1 VTACRAYLTA
11 ALLWW
16 LGSVAPTAASESFP
30 LVLEHLTTADGLPQG
45 TVYATLQD
53 SQGFVWLATEDGLV
67 RYDGHELVRYARL
80 PTTRGGLSGNYIFQM
95 IEDAHHDLW
104 IAVKDGGVARW
115 HRDTNSF
122 TVIRHSETNPQSL
135 ASDAVR
141 ALVLD
146 ARGRVWIG
154 TSDAGIDILEPATG
168 RIEHLRHDADN
179 PDTLVSDRILTL
191 TFDRSGTLWV
201 GTKQGLDRWPRV
213 APPALLGIPSAALRL
228 QPQQRAF
235 THIPHEKGN
244 PGSLSGNE
252 VQRVIE
258 DRDGFV
264 WVGTFDGGLNRLD
277 RNGRV
282 VESFRHNPH
291 DPDSLADDDVRA
303 VLEDPSG
310 RLWIGTADGLDLLDR
325 ASGRFSH
332 HRHDTGDAE
341 SLRDSFIMSLYTD
354 ATGLMWIGTRA
365 GGVSR
370 WNPRSWELGGYRP
383 EWLRNRLVTAFS
395 DGPGNKVWVGTLG
408 GGLLLFDPDTGAAVS
423 VDTLTGHSN
432 SVGDSRVMSLLQDRR
447 GNLWIG
453 TMSNGLKKLGPDG
466 RLQSIPVKPGDPH
479 SLSAAGIMTIFE
491 TRTGQLWIGTHGGG
505 VNILDPLTGLVRQVP
520 FGAGAVSAASII
532 AIAEDRNG
540 NLWIGTD
547 GGGLNL
553 VRADGTVVKVFRHD
567 PDNPA
572 TLSANMVYALAIDAQ
587 DRVWVGTDGGG
598 LARVVGS
605 ANSPDSIRFQTV
617 SREQGLSSDT
627 IYGVVADAGHIWLSG
642 TAGLMRYEPQAGTLE
657 TFHREHGLQGEEF
670 NSGAYIR
677 LRDGRLCFGG
687 PGGFNLFDPSR
698 LTQTARVPRLVLTHV
713 EVMGVPARDQAP
725 YWLLH
730 RVSLGYRDNIVSFDF
745 GVLDFTSPR
754 RNRLAYRMVGL
765 TDRWIDIGTQHRI
778 TLTNLEAGDHLLEV
792 RAANSDSVWSR
803 EPLRL
808 RVHRDTSPWK
818 SGWAYAAYA
827 LAALGLIAYR
837 ARLQRT
843 RFERV
848 VQEQQRLESEVA
860 LRTRELVETNRQL
873 EEAARAK
880 SEFLDRMSHELRT
893 PMNGVVGIT
902 ELLARTHLSS
912 TQARLTETI
921 HSSAKVLLQVVND
934 LLDLSKVNAGKIV
947 LEELPVE
954 PGRILEECASLF
966 AGAAESKGIDLIIC
980 PPAREPGNL
989 YGDPLRVR
997 QILMNLVGNAVKFT
1011 QRGTIVVRA
1020 DVEAG
1025 DAQSA
1030 TVHFCVSDTGI
1041 GMDSA
1046 TIARIFQPFTQADES
1061 TSRRFG
1067 GSGLGLAICRELAGL
1082 MRGSISVE
1090 SQPQVGSTF
1099 RLTLMLKVGAEQ
1111 PSREPPPLP
1120 SRHVWIMTRSQAL
1133 AESLARHM
1141 SAFGLTPVCIDGEEP
1156 PPLGSQ
1162 DDVIVVDADG
1172 EPKLLEAQDAPHAA
1186 LVVVASSAAVQAE
1199 NLERRVQ
1206 PEAIVLKP
1214 VRREALYEALAAA
1227 TAAVP
1232 SAADVAA
1239 ILKAGEP
1246 NLGGHVL
1253 LVEDEP
1259 VNAEVAQGYLTVLG
1273 CTSVWVNDGPEA
1285 VARNAAER
1293 FDLILMDLSMPAM
1306 DGFATTALIRQ
1317 QVGAAGRI
1325 PIVALTAHDAVSYR
1339 DTCLAA
1345 GMDDMLSKPCTLEE
1359 YEQVLR
1365 RLIPRAAQ
1373 ERASSARSVG

>member
-1 VTACRAYLTA
+1 VTACRAHLSA

-16 LGSVAPTAASESFP
+16 LGFVAPAAAAESFP

-95 IEDAHHDLW
+95 IEDAHRDLW

-122 TVIRHSETNPQSL
+122 TIIRHSDTDPQSL

-179 PDTLVSDRILTL
+179 PDTLVSDRIQTL
-191 TFDRSGTLWV
+191 TFDRSGTLWA
-201 GTKQGLDRWPRV
+201 GTEQGLDRW
-213 APPALLGIPSAALRL
+213 
-228 QPQQRAF
+228 QPQQGAF
-235 THIPHEKGN
+235 THIRHEKGD
-244 PGSLSGNE
+244 PGSLSSND
-252 VQRVIE
+252 VSRVIE

-332 HRHDTGDAE
+332 HRHDTADAE

-354 ATGLMWIGTRA
+354 ATGLMWIGTRS

-383 EWLRNRLVTAFS
+383 EWLRNRQVTAFT

-453 TMSNGLKKLGPDG
+453 TMANGVKKLGPDG
-466 RLQSIPVKPGDPH
+466 RLQSIPVRPGDPR

-505 VNILDPLTGLVRQVP
+505 VNVLDPLTGLVRQLP
-520 FGAGAVSAASII
+520 FGAGAISAASVS

-547 GGGLNL
+547 GGGLDL
-553 VRADGTVVKVFRHD
+553 VRADGTVARVFRHD

-572 TLSANMVYALAIDAQ
+572 TLSANTVYSLAIDDQ
-587 DRVWVGTDGGG
+587 DRIWVGTDGGG
-598 LARVVGS
+598 LVRVVGS

-627 IYGVVADAGHIWLSG
+627 IYGIVVDAGHIWLSG
-642 TAGLMRYEPQAGTLE
+642 TAGLMRYEPQAGTLK
-657 TFHREHGLQGEEF
+657 TFHREHGLHGEEF

-698 LTQTARVPRLVLTHV
+698 LTETARVPRLVLTRV

-725 YWLLH
+725 YWLLG
-730 RVSLGYRDNIVSFDF
+730 RVSLGYRDNIVSLDF

-818 SGWAYAAYA
+818 SGWAYGAYA

-880 SEFLDRMSHELRT
+880 SDFLDRMSHELRT

-921 HSSAKVLLQVVND
+921 HSSAKVLLQIVND

-966 AGAAESKGIDLIIC
+966 AGAAESKGIDLITC
-980 PPAREPGNL
+980 PPVRKPGNL

-1011 QRGTIVVRA
+1011 PRGTIVVRA

-1030 TVHFCVSDTGI
+1030 TVHICVSDTGI

-1082 MRGSISVE
+1082 MKGSISVE

-1099 RLTLMLKVGAEQ
+1099 RLTLPLKVGAEQ
-1111 PSREPPPLP
+1111 PSREPAPLP
-1120 SRHVWIMTRSQAL
+1120 SRRVWIMTRRQAL

-1156 PPLGSQ
+1156 PPVGSQ
-1162 DDVIVVDADG
+1162 DDVIIVDADG
-1172 EPKLLEAQDAPHAA
+1172 EPKLLDTRAQIAPHAA

-1199 NLERRVQ
+1199 HLERRVP

-1214 VRREALYEALAAA
+1214 VQREALYEALVVA

-1232 SAADVAA
+1232 SAPDVAA

-1253 LVEDEP
+1253 LVEDAP
-1259 VNAEVAQGYLTVLG
+1259 VNAEVAQGYLAVLG

-1285 VARNAAER
+1285 IARNAAEH
-1293 FDLILMDLSMPAM
+1293 FDLILMDLSMPGM

-1317 QVGAAGRI
+1317 QAGAAGRI

-1345 GMDDMLSKPCTLEE
+1345 GMDDMLTKPCTLEE